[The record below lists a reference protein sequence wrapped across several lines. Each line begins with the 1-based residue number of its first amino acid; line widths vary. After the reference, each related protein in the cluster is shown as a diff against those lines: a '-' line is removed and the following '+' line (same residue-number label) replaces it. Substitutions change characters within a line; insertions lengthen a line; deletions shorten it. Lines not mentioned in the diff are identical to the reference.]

1 MSAVRPSHPPKA
13 LSQQAPDVVR
23 EYSTTATDPRA
34 LYAKLRAE
42 CPVALQEGTHGSSG
56 GTKPAWLLTRHADI
70 MAACND
76 PDTFGQ
82 SIRFEG
88 QRRPPLE
95 SNPPEHRT
103 WRRLL
108 QPFFTPKAIAALAP
122 VSTETASSL
131 IEPLVAAGRGDF
143 ATSVARPLPPQVLLA
158 LLRQPQQDWSA
169 IKEASEAMYFQGSS
183 KPEERARYQ
192 EADAF
197 LWAYA
202 RQAVEARK
210 TVTQDPKQDLIAA
223 MLEGAKEGSEITEP
237 LIAGVIRLFLGAGHD
252 STTSAVSICAEYI
265 AEDQALQQKLRADP
279 ALIPAAIEEI
289 LRLRPP
295 VLQMPRTVMQD
306 VTLHDRKLEEGDAT
320 LLVYASGNMDE
331 DAFSDATSFKLRSPN
346 RHLSFGHG
354 VHTCLGNSLARL
366 EMRVTLEQLL
376 SRTKSFH
383 PSGAADHEFW
393 HPFGSTALPLE
404 FECDR

>member
-1 MSAVRPSHPPKA
+1 MSTVRPSHPPKA
-13 LSQQAPDVVR
+13 LSRQAPDVVR

-34 LYAKLRAE
+34 LYARLRAE
-42 CPVALQEGTHGSSG
+42 CPVALQEGTRGSSG
-56 GTKPAWLLTRHADI
+56 GTKPAWLITRHADI

-82 SIRFEG
+82 SVRFEG

-108 QPFFTPKAIAALAP
+108 QPFFTPKAIAQFAP
-122 VSTETASSL
+122 VSREIASKL
-131 IEPLVAAGRGDF
+131 IGPLIDAGRGDF
-143 ATSVARPLPPQVLLA
+143 AAGVARPLPPQVLLA
-158 LLRQPQQDWSA
+158 LLRQPQEDWSA

-183 KPEERARYQ
+183 QPEERARY
-192 EADAF
+192 EAADAF
-197 LWAYA
+197 LWSYA

-210 TVTQDPKQDLIAA
+210 TTPQDPSADLIAA
-223 MLEGAKEGSEITEP
+223 MLEGAKQGGEITEP

-252 STTSAVSICAEYI
+252 STTSAVSICAEYV
-265 AEDQALQQKLRADP
+265 AEDQALQRKLREEP

-295 VLQMPRTVMQD
+295 VLQMPRTVMKD
-306 VTLHDRKLEEGDAT
+306 VTLHGRTLEEGDAA
-320 LLVYASGNMDE
+320 LLVYASGNLDE
-331 DAFSDATSFKLRSPN
+331 DAFPDATSFKLRSPN
-346 RHLSFGHG
+346 RHLSFGFG

-376 SRTKSFH
+376 SRTKSFRL
-383 PSGAADHEFW
+383 SGAADHEFW
-393 HPFGSTALPLE
+393 HPFGSTALPLV
-404 FECDR
+404 FEI